1 MLRLYNQL
9 SNNAK
14 GIVTMAIGAI
24 LLLHT
29 LGIFT
34 SLLNWVL
41 VIGSLALI
49 ATGFMQSDMYPIVMK
64 RIEKK

>member
-14 GIVTMAIGAI
+14 GIVTMTIGAI

-41 VIGSLALI
+41 VIGSIALI

-64 RIEKK
+64 KIEKK